1 MPGPTRVRCGSQP
14 SQPYLEVAPV
24 LDSIPN
30 ASWFVKAED
39 PQALTRLLGLS
50 EFVVSGIEYDERLD
64 CVIVLCQP
72 VWDVALCPNCQQLST
87 HVHQYHRR
95 VVRDLA
101 WVGHPCA
108 LEFSVRRFKCDHC
121 RRPFTEVLE
130 ALSPHGRCTR
140 RYEQQLFERCRDTT
154 IQAVSR
160 QERLGYKMVEGIYYR
175 WAERHVAVAR
185 PVRRL
190 GLDEIA
196 LKKGHADFVLILSDL
211 ERSQIIA
218 VLPERTKE
226 ALEAYLDS
234 WDAVQR
240 TAIEEV
246 AMDLWLPYR
255 LAVEAKLPSA
265 RINGDRFHVMK
276 NLNACVTTARRTLQR
291 QADAPTKQQLKGSR
305 WLLVKNQ
312 DNLTDAERCQL
323 EQALRASPTLAQL
336 HQLKEQFRAIFETAP
351 DRTTAASE
359 LQAWM
364 TTVESSGLKHMS
376 AFLTTLRN
384 WWDPILNYF
393 NEHITSRLVE
403 GLNNKV
409 KLIKRRAYGFRSFEH
424 FRLRLLVECDG
435 AC

>member
-1 MPGPTRVRCGSQP
+1 MWISTSQT
-14 SQPYLEVAPV
+14 YLEVAPV
-24 LDSIPN
+24 LDSIAN
-30 ASWFVKAED
+30 SSWFVNADD
-39 PQALTRLLGLS
+39 PQALTRLLDLA
-50 EFVVSGIEYDERLD
+50 EFTVSGVEYDARLD
-64 CVIVLCQP
+64 CMIVLCQP

-101 WVGHPCA
+101 WVGRPCA
-108 LEFSVRRFKCDHC
+108 LEFSVRRFKCAHC

-130 ALSPHGRCTR
+130 AISPHGRCTR

-160 QERLGYKMVEGIYYR
+160 QEQLGYKLVEGIYYR
-175 WAERHVAVAR
+175 LAARHVAVTR

-218 VLPERTKE
+218 VLPERNKE

-234 WDAVQR
+234 WDAAQR
-240 TAIEEV
+240 DAIEEV

-276 NLNACVTTARRTLQR
+276 NLNDCVTTARRMIQR
-291 QADAPTKQQLKGSR
+291 QADAPTKQQLKGCR

-312 DNLTDAERCQL
+312 DNLTDAERCKL
-323 EQALRASPTLAQL
+323 EQALRASPMLAQL
-336 HQLKEQFRAIFETAP
+336 HQLKEQFRAIFETAA
-351 DRTTAASE
+351 DRTAAASQ
-359 LQAWM
+359 LQTWIA
-364 TTVESSGLKHMS
+364 TAESSGLQHL
-376 AFLTTLRN
+376 APFLTTLRN
-384 WWDPILNYF
+384 WWQPILNYF
-393 NEHITSRLVE
+393 NDHITSGLVE

-409 KLIKRRAYGFRSFEH
+409 KLIKRRAYGFRNFEH
-424 FRLRLLVECDG
+424 FRLRLLVECHG
-435 AC
+435 VA

>member
-1 MPGPTRVRCGSQP
+1 M
-14 SQPYLEVAPV
+14 

-30 ASWFVKAED
+30 ASWFVKADD

-50 EFVVSGIEYDERLD
+50 EFMVSGVEYDDRLD
-64 CVIVLCQP
+64 CLIVFCQH
-72 VWDVALCPNCQQLST
+72 VWDVALCPKCQQPST

-101 WVGHPCA
+101 WGGRRCY
-108 LEFSVRRFKCDHC
+108 LEFSARRFKCDHC

-130 ALSPHGRCTR
+130 AINPHGRCTQ
-140 RYEQQLFERCRDTT
+140 RYEQHLFERCRDTT
-154 IQAVSR
+154 LQAVSR
-160 QERLGYKMVEGIYYR
+160 QERLGYKLVEGIYYR
-175 WAERHVAVAR
+175 LAERHVTATH
-185 PVRRL
+185 PIRRL

-196 LKKGHADFVLILSDL
+196 LKKGHDDFVLILSDL
-211 ERSQIIA
+211 ERSQIVA

-226 ALEAYLDS
+226 ALEAYLDTWS
-234 WDAVQR
+234 AEQRAAV
-240 TAIEEV
+240 EEV

-255 LAVEAKLPSA
+255 LAVETKLPAA

-276 NLNACVTTARRTLQR
+276 NLNDRVTMVRREIQR
-291 QADAPTKQQLKGSR
+291 QAGESEKQQLKGCR

-312 DNLTDAERCQL
+312 DALTDAEGRQL
-323 EQALRASPTLAQL
+323 EQALSASPTLKQL
-336 HQLKEQFRAIFETAP
+336 HQLKEQFRTIFETAP
-351 DRTTAASE
+351 DRSSAASQI
-359 LQAWM
+359 QAWIA
-364 TTVESSGLKHMS
+364 TVETSGLKGLA

-393 NEHITSRLVE
+393 NKHITSGLVE

-409 KLIKRRAYGFRSFEH
+409 KLIKRRAYGFRNFEH

-435 AC
+435 AR